1 MNQIKR
7 KIKMSRKAL
16 IAVLLFISCAVA
28 AEDKTGCL
36 REKAEALHAQ
46 GKNDSALIVA
56 EEALHEAEASDN
68 RNAQLGVHSSM
79 GVYLR
84 TLGRTDDA
92 LRHYNKALELCTDAG
107 FMKTADEDAR
117 QEVAVL
123 YLNIATLHVD
133 MQHKEQATVYARKAD
148 EWAGRC
154 NDKEFKAQLFSRL
167 GTIFVMCGDIG
178 SGRRVLT
185 KSYEY
190 SASLRMWDPALAAAA
205 NMVML
210 SEKAGKAAE
219 RAEWEKI
226 CTALLPKAKEM
237 MSRLTYYQVEC
248 GLALN
253 KGDDVRALAM
263 FDEIMSLDGIA
274 GMPFVVY
281 DCYNN
286 IHEIYARRGD
296 YRRAY
301 DYLMKAGAVRDSL
314 YEADK
319 AESLRELTVKYDAKE
334 KELALSESR
343 ARLARMQLY
352 VTAVIALL
360 VIISV
365 GVYVYVLRSRHR
377 AHAREAE
384 FAALRNDMD
393 RRMTEKYIS
402 GLEGERNRLARELH
416 DGLCNDL
423 YTIELRLAASEP
435 SSPSV
440 GMLAECREQARRI
453 SHELMPPEFR
463 YATIDEVLSDYVERI
478 VAGAAPC
485 RVSYGSQ
492 PHDAS
497 WKRVPDGVSFGIYRI
512 VQEALS
518 NALKHSGATEI
529 SVRMSADAGCVT
541 VEVSD
546 NGRGGGKSSGIGVR
560 TMRQRAEAVGGRI
573 SVEGGDDGTV
583 VRFDVNIRV

>member
-286 IHEIYARRGD
+286 IHEIYAR
-296 YRRAY
+296 
-301 DYLMKAGAVRDSL
+301 
-314 YEADK
+314 
-319 AESLRELTVKYDAKE
+319 
-334 KELALSESR
+334 
-343 ARLARMQLY
+343 
-352 VTAVIALL
+352 
-360 VIISV
+360 
-365 GVYVYVLRSRHR
+365 
-377 AHAREAE
+377 EAE

-478 VAGAAPC
+478 AAGAAPC